1 MTKTNTV
8 KEKMERI
15 GFIGIGLMGHGMAK
29 NLLAKGYPLTFKVHR
44 NRANLADLT
53 AAGAVEVGDAR
64 ALVAASDIVF
74 FCVTG
79 TPQVEEIIYGAD
91 GLLTALTGAPPVA
104 ARPPPAGARDEL
116 GAARRP
122 SLGDGMLV
130 VDCSTSEPDSTARI
144 RSDLAERGVIYID
157 APLARTPKEAEEGR
171 LNTMVGADAAT
182 FERLQPVLKAFCENV
197 IHVGPPGHGH
207 VLKLVNNFLALSI
220 ATSTAEA
227 FAAAAK
233 SGLSLRKLYEVVTAG
248 GVNSGVFQMIAA
260 KAVEGDLTGMKF
272 TISNGRKD
280 MSYYT
285 HLAESHGTASYI
297 GEAVHQSL
305 VQAAAL
311 GLGDRFMPSLI
322 EAQEKLNG
330 IKIVP
335 R

>member
-1 MTKTNTV
+1 
-8 KEKMERI
+8 MERI

-29 NLLAKGYPLTFKVHR
+29 HLLAKGYSLTFKVHR
-44 NRANLADLT
+44 NRDNLADLI
-53 AAGAVEVGDAR
+53 AAGAKEVSETR
-64 ALVAASDIVF
+64 ALVAASDIIF

-79 TPQVEEIIYGAD
+79 SPQVEEIIYGAD
-91 GLLTALTGAPPVA
+91 GVLAA
-104 ARPPPAGARDEL
+104 AR
-116 GAARRP
+116 
-122 SLGDGMLV
+122 SGMLV
-130 VDCSTSEPDSTARI
+130 VDCSTSEPESTARI
-144 RSDLAERGVIYID
+144 RGDLAKKGVTYID

-171 LNTMVGADAAT
+171 LNTMVGADEAT
-182 FERLQPVLKAFCENV
+182 FIRIEPVLKAFCENV

-227 FAAAAK
+227 FAIAAK
-233 SGLSLRKLYEVVTAG
+233 SGLSLRKLLDVISAG
-248 GVNSGVFQMIAA
+248 GVNSGVFQMIAS
-260 KAVEGDLTGMKF
+260 KAVDGDLTGMKF
-272 TISNGRKD
+272 TIANGRKD

-285 HLAESHGTASYI
+285 HLAESHGAASYI

-305 VQAAAL
+305 VQATAL
-311 GLGDRFMPSLI
+311 GLGGRFMPSLI